1 MGFVKPIYWL
11 RRSCYQGL
19 DHKSASSLTNPR
31 GAELSKC
38 GFSSVQAAKIL
49 QAYIHYTLL
58 AK

>member
-1 MGFVKPIYWL
+1 MVFFTGVRFHGVCQAYRL

-38 GFSSVQAAKIL
+38 EFSSVQAAKIL
-49 QAYIHYTLL
+49 
-58 AK
+58 